1 MSTGSGP
8 LTFLGSDFAQ
18 TFGQIVSTRIKRLA
32 NKNLVASRHIQAE
45 KASLSVDVQRPK
57 TPVPKWISNVETA
70 FLLFPL
76 SVSGSVVD
84 GLDKVGLFAW
94 PFTSTEGETILGMC
108 DGSFLFRYLP
118 MMAVFLYN
126 WTFWEDLTVML
137 LPLLSSDDVIRS
149 QCKCCWQL
157 FFLVSFVL
165 KDSFTCNQI
174 WISGMAPLVCK

>member
-18 TFGQIVSTRIKRLA
+18 TFGQIASTRIKRLT
-32 NKNLVASRHIQAE
+32 NKKMVASRHTQGE

-57 TPVPKWISNVETA
+57 TPVLKFPINSFKESSSHNLLQGLPKLVSKVETA

-84 GLDKVGLFAW
+84 GLDKVELFAW

-108 DGSFLFRYLP
+108 DGSF
-118 MMAVFLYN
+118 
-126 WTFWEDLTVML
+126 
-137 LPLLSSDDVIRS
+137 PL
-149 QCKCCWQL
+149 
-157 FFLVSFVL
+157 
-165 KDSFTCNQI
+165 
-174 WISGMAPLVCK
+174 